1 MLNYVGHILFP
12 PLVRRGFLPRV
23 VVMTKHRTTNT
34 GQMLSVPSYYSYIV
48 TARIGG
54 HHTPHRDTWCY
65 TLERVDN
72 QELWDVSFIVPRRY
86 GARALQRRM
95 QFSFLN
101 NPKGLADRALK
112 PTTKG

>member
-1 MLNYVGHILFP
+1 MTSGSKCTAVSNQH
-12 PLVRRGFLPRV
+12 RDKV
-23 VVMTKHRTTNT
+23 VPCKVT
-34 GQMLSVPSYYSYIV
+34 GL
-48 TARIGG
+48 GG
-54 HHTPHRDTWCY
+54 HFH
-65 TLERVDN
+65 

-101 NPKGLADRALK
+101 NPTGLADRALK